1 MKKVAIALIALALS
15 FAAGF
20 MTSGIFSDNQQMTK
34 QITGQQEDEKDLA
47 FNLDQR
53 KQADEDQQNRVVIYN
68 EQKERATMRTDAL
81 LERVL
86 NHFDGVQL
94 EASTT
99 ETKTDGAINADTCR
113 TERTKAS
120 ELSRQ
125 LRSTLEVYGRESN
138 RADENTR
145 ALNLCIIDLAA
156 KEKLLESYR

>member
-1 MKKVAIALIALALS
+1 MNKVITALIALTLS

-34 QITGQQEDEKDLA
+34 QIAGKQEDEKDLA
-47 FNLDQR
+47 FNIDKR
-53 KQADEDQQNRVVIYN
+53 KQADEEQQNRVVIYN

-86 NHFDGVQL
+86 NHFDSVQY
-94 EASTT
+94 EDSAT
-99 ETKTDGAINADTCR
+99 ETKTDGTINTDTCR
-113 TERTKAS
+113 AERTKAS

-145 ALNLCIIDLAA
+145 ALNLCITDLAA

>member
-1 MKKVAIALIALALS
+1 MNKVITALIALTLS

-34 QITGQQEDEKDLA
+34 QIAGKQEDEKDLA
-47 FNLDQR
+47 FNIDQR
-53 KQADEDQQNRVVIYN
+53 KQADAEQQNRVVIYN
-68 EQKERATMRTDAL
+68 EQKERATMRTDDL
-81 LERVL
+81 LKRVL
-86 NHFDGVQL
+86 NHFDSVQY
-94 EASTT
+94 EASAT
-99 ETKTDGAINADTCR
+99 ETKVDGTINADTCR
-113 TERTKAS
+113 AERAKAS

-145 ALNLCIIDLAA
+145 ALNLCIADLAA

>member
-1 MKKVAIALIALALS
+1 MKKVAIALIALAVS

-34 QITGQQEDEKDLA
+34 QIAGQQKYEKDLA
-47 FNLDQR
+47 FNIDQR
-53 KQADEDQQNRVVIYN
+53 KQADEEQQNRVVIYN

-86 NHFDGVQL
+86 NHFDSVQL

-99 ETKTDGAINADTCR
+99 ETKTDGTTDADTCGA
-113 TERTKAS
+113 ERAKTS

-125 LRSTLEVYGRESN
+125 LRRTLEVYGRESK
-138 RADENTR
+138 RADENTS
-145 ALNLCIIDLAA
+145 ALNLCITDLAE
-156 KEKLLESYR
+156 KEKLLKLYK

>member
-1 MKKVAIALIALALS
+1 MNKVITALIALTIS

-34 QITGQQEDEKDLA
+34 QIAGQQEDEKDLA
-47 FNLDQR
+47 FNIDQR
-53 KQADEDQQNRVVIYN
+53 KQADEEQQNRVVIYN
-68 EQKERATMRTDAL
+68 EQKERATMRTDDL

-86 NHFDGVQL
+86 NHFDSVQY
-94 EASTT
+94 ETSTT
-99 ETKTDGAINADTCR
+99 EAKTDGTINTDTCR
-113 TERTKAS
+113 AEREKAS

-145 ALNLCIIDLAA
+145 ALNLCITDLAA
-156 KEKLLESYR
+156 KEKLINSYR

>member
-1 MKKVAIALIALALS
+1 MNKVITALIALAIS

-34 QITGQQEDEKDLA
+34 QIAGKQEDEKDLA

-53 KQADEDQQNRVVIYN
+53 NQADEEQQNRVVIYN

-86 NHFDGVQL
+86 NHFDGMQY
-94 EASTT
+94 EASAT
-99 ETKTDGAINADTCR
+99 ETKADGTINADTCR
-113 TERTKAS
+113 TEREKTS

-125 LRSTLEVYGRESN
+125 LRRTLEVYGRESR
-138 RADENTR
+138 RADENTS
-145 ALNLCIIDLAA
+145 ALNLCITELAE
-156 KEKLLESYR
+156 KEKLLNSYR

>member
-1 MKKVAIALIALALS
+1 MKKIAIALIALAIS

-34 QITGQQEDEKDLA
+34 QIAGKQEDEKDLA

-53 KQADEDQQNRVVIYN
+53 KQADEEQQNRVVIYN

-86 NHFDGVQL
+86 NHFDGMQYEPSAT
-94 EASTT
+94 EA
-99 ETKTDGAINADTCR
+99 KTDGTINADTCR
-113 TERTKAS
+113 TEREKTS

-125 LRSTLEVYGRESN
+125 LRRTLEVYGRESK
-138 RADENTR
+138 RADENTS
-145 ALNLCIIDLAA
+145 ALNLCITELAE
-156 KEKLLESYR
+156 KEKLLSSYR

>member
-1 MKKVAIALIALALS
+1 MKRIAIALIALAIS

-34 QITGQQEDEKDLA
+34 QIAGKQEDEKDLA

-53 KQADEDQQNRVVIYN
+53 KQADEEQQNRVVIYN

-86 NHFDGVQL
+86 NHFDGMQY
-94 EASTT
+94 EASAT
-99 ETKTDGAINADTCR
+99 ETKTDSADNSDTCR
-113 TERTKAS
+113 TERAKAS

-145 ALNLCIIDLAA
+145 VLNLCITDLAA